1 MNQRAS
7 GILLHPTSLSNPY
20 PIGDL
25 GPAATAFADFMVK
38 SGQLWWQM
46 LPIGPTG
53 GENSPYQSPSAFGGN
68 PLLVSPDRLVE
79 QGLLGRQDIEL
90 PISGVEGN
98 VNYPAAASF
107 KLRCLKTAF
116 EHFETNTHGGR
127 QSELDAFA
135 HAESFW
141 LEDFALFSAIQG
153 KEGTSDWTR
162 WSQELRTRQP
172 DALICAQ
179 KYLANNI
186 RYHQFVQWQFS
197 VQWKEFRAYCTA
209 QGIRLIGDVPLFVAH
224 RSADVWAHPGLF
236 KLDANGN
243 PTVVAGVP
251 PDYFSKTGQ
260 VWGVPVYRWEA
271 LQEQDYRWWI
281 ERLRTAF
288 GRFDVNRLDH
298 FIGFVR
304 TYEVPAHAKTALNGQ
319 YQPGGGASFFKAA
332 REALG
337 SLPLIADDLGASTPE
352 VEVLLD
358 QLQIPGTRVL
368 QFEFGSKLQ
377 TNPSPAAQHPAKS
390 VVYTGTHDNDTTKG
404 WYRKL
409 PGARRKALQ
418 ERLGATDREVIWAM
432 IREALTSQSD
442 TAIVPAQDLLELGTE
457 ARMNSPGIAKGNW
470 RWRLK
475 DGALTQELAQRLRSI
490 TRTCGRL
497 RSGEFRPASRYQE
510 DDLTQQIAKRAYELY
525 ERRGCQN
532 GQSVQDWLQAE
543 RETMGNDHDST

>member
-7 GILLHPTSLSNPY
+7 KILLHPTSLSNPY

-38 SGQLWWQM
+38 SGQGWWQM
-46 LPIGPTG
+46 LPIGPV
-53 GENSPYQSPSAFGGN
+53 GEDHSPYQSPSAFGGN
-68 PLLVSPDRLVE
+68 PLLVSPDRLLE
-79 QGLLGRQDIEL
+79 QGLLFRQDLEL
-90 PISGVEGN
+90 HISGVEGN
-98 VNYPAAASF
+98 VYYPAAASF
-107 KLRCLKTAF
+107 KLRFLKRAF
-116 EHFETNTHGGR
+116 ERFESNTHGGG
-127 QSELDAFA
+127 QSELDAFT

-141 LEDFALFSAIQG
+141 IEDFALFSAIQG
-153 KEGTSDWTR
+153 KEGTSDWTQ
-162 WSQELRTRQP
+162 WDQELRTRQP
-172 DALICAQ
+172 DALVHAQ
-179 KYLANNI
+179 KYFAGEM
-186 RYHQFVQWQFS
+186 RYHRFVQWQFS
-197 VQWKEFRAYCTA
+197 VQWKELRAYCTS
-209 QGIRLIGDVPLFVAH
+209 QGIRLIGDIPLFVAH

-236 KLDANGN
+236 KLDASGN

-260 VWGVPVYRWEA
+260 VWGMPVYRWEA

-281 ERLRTAF
+281 ERLRTAS

-304 TYEVPAHAKTALNGQ
+304 TYEVPARAKTALNGQ
-319 YQPGGGASFFKAA
+319 YQPGGGASFFNAA
-332 REALG
+332 RNALG
-337 SLPLIADDLGASTPE
+337 SLALIADDLGATTPE

-377 TNPSPAAQHPAKS
+377 TNSGPAAPLPAKS
-390 VVYTGTHDNDTTKG
+390 VVYTGTHDNDTTAG

-409 PGARRKALQ
+409 PSPQREALQ
-418 ERLGATDREVIWAM
+418 KQLGATNREVVWAM
-432 IREALTSQSD
+432 IREALASPAD

-457 ARMNSPGIAKGNW
+457 ARMNSPGIAEGNW

-475 DGALTQELAQRLRSI
+475 EGVLSLKLAQRLRSVI
-490 TRTCGRL
+490 ITCGRL
-497 RSGEFRPASRYQE
+497 GSNEFRPVPRFQE
-510 DDLTQQIAKRAYELY
+510 NDLTPQIAKRAYELY

-543 RETMGNDHDST
+543 QETRGTAHDST